1 MTLRVLLYLLEGI
14 FMIDLIILTGVSGAG
29 KSTAVRAFE
38 EMDYYIVENV
48 PLLVIPKLFKAFE
61 ADATRYR
68 RTVVVMA
75 IDEALKAAQK
85 ARQNSNF
92 RVIFLALDAS
102 EAELLTRFRLTRHI
116 HPAQAHGLSLA
127 DSLARDRKIMDV
139 IKKDVD
145 VYIDTSGKTATELR
159 KFIFTNI
166 QGMESGNLT
175 ISFVSFG
182 FKHGIPLDVEMIF
195 DTRIIPNPYWIP
207 ELKDLTGIDEPVKNF
222 VLQDKE
228 AQELLANIEKYLDY
242 YLAKVKNEERNFFVV
257 GIGCSGGQHRSV
269 VLADYLASKYSSKY
283 RTLCIHRDIGKF
295 KK

>member
-1 MTLRVLLYLLEGI
+1 
-14 FMIDLIILTGVSGAG
+14 MIELIILTGVSGAG

-48 PLLVIPKLFKAFE
+48 PFSVIPKLFRAFE
-61 ADATRYR
+61 GDMVRFR

-75 IDEALKAAQK
+75 IDEALKAATK
-85 ARQNSNF
+85 ARENANF
-92 RVIFLALDAS
+92 RVTFLALDAS

-127 DSLARDRKIMDV
+127 DSIARDRILMD
-139 IKKDVD
+139 KLQKDVD
-145 VYIDTSGKTATELR
+145 MYVDTSGKTATELR

-166 QGMESGNLT
+166 RGMESGDLT

-182 FKHGIPLDVEMIF
+182 FKHGIPFDVEMVF
-195 DTRIIPNPYWIP
+195 DTRIVPNPYWIS
-207 ELKDLTGIDEPVKNF
+207 ELKDMTGLDDPVKKF
-222 VLQDKE
+222 VLEDKE
-228 AQELLANIEKYLDY
+228 AQELIRNIEKYLNY
-242 YLAKVKNEERNFFVV
+242 YLAKVKEEDRNFFVV

-269 VLADYLASKYSSKY
+269 VIAEYLTKKYESKY
-283 RTLCIHRDIGKF
+283 RTLCLHRDIGKY

>member
-1 MTLRVLLYLLEGI
+1 
-14 FMIDLIILTGVSGAG
+14 MIDLIILTGVSGAG

-48 PLLVIPKLFKAFE
+48 PLAVVPKLYKAFE
-61 ADATRYR
+61 SDMVRYR

-85 ARQNSNF
+85 ARENANF
-92 RVIFLALDAS
+92 HVTFLALDAT

-116 HPAQAHGLSLA
+116 HPAQAHGLSLS
-127 DSLARDRKIMDV
+127 DSIARDRKIMDE
-139 IKKDVD
+139 IKSYVD
-145 VYIDTSGKTATELR
+145 MYVDTSGKTATEFR
-159 KFIFTNI
+159 KYIFTNI

-175 ISFVSFG
+175 VSFVSFG
-182 FKHGIPLDVEMIF
+182 FKHGIPSDVEMIF

-207 ELKDLTGIDEPVKNF
+207 ELKDMTGLDEAVKKF
-222 VLQDKE
+222 VLEDKE
-228 AQELLANIEKYLDY
+228 AKELLKRIECYLDY
-242 YLAKVKNEERNFFVV
+242 YIAKVKAEERNFFVI

-269 VLADYLASKYSSKY
+269 AIAEYLSDKYKKSY
-283 RTLCIHRDIGKF
+283 RTLCLHRDIGKF